1 MFNEKIKGEAMTEET
16 LLLATIRMNIKFA
29 LASVRCII
37 DIPEFDERI
46 FESRHVYY
54 FFHLQSLLTACGNIT
69 SAFFDSKPYSAIN
82 RETRR
87 YDKGIYR
94 QIEESTR
101 RFRDNYGIT
110 RDRYHLIFQKEMRN
124 TVIHSNERI
133 IEHNG
138 QMGDFNLID
147 VNTPPDVVNTILR
160 TPHLRTLD
168 LHSMCYYTYDRRK
181 RQIMVNLHELEH
193 QLVELQNAVGEMEW

>member
-1 MFNEKIKGEAMTEET
+1 MFNEKIECEVMTEDA

-29 LASVRCII
+29 LLSTRCII
-37 DIPEFDERI
+37 DLPEFDERI
-46 FESRHVYY
+46 YETRHVYY

-69 SAFFDSKPYSAIN
+69 SAFFGSKPYSAIN

-87 YDKGIYR
+87 YDNGIYR
-94 QIEESTR
+94 QIAESAR

-110 RDRYHLIFQKEMRN
+110 RDRYRLIFQKEMRN

-147 VNTPPDVVNTILR
+147 ENTPPEVVNTILGM
-160 TPHLRTLD
+160 THLRTLD
-168 LHSMCYYTYDRRK
+168 LRTMYYYTYDRRK
-181 RQIMVNLHELEH
+181 RQIMVNLYELEQ
-193 QLVELQNAVGEMEW
+193 QLVELQKSVG